1 MGRKTYS
8 LFSPSQISKMSESQI
23 RKEYSRLRSVANK
36 RIQRMQKAGL
46 GKNMNKP
53 FATIQQINESS
64 KWNVA
69 SQLANVSTFLRSDRT
84 TVSGEKRFI
93 DEFKKNMVDK
103 GYGSLVE
110 SNEDVYKMIDFME
123 NMREQYGDKLFD
135 SGDALDVLQETQ
147 RLNIPVEK
155 VKENYDAF
163 ASNLSELE
171 NMETPKTKRTM
182 SKAKVAKL
190 IAKFL
195 I

>member
-69 SQLANVSTFLRSDRT
+69 SQLADVSTFLRSDRT

-93 DEFKKNMVDK
+93 NEFKKNMIDK
-103 GYGSLVE
+103 GYGGIVE
-110 SNEDVYKMIDFME
+110 TTDDVYNMIDFME

-147 RLNIPVEK
+147 RLNIPIDK

-171 NMETPKTKRTM
+171 NMETPKTDRTM